1 MAAAPTVIGKRC
13 SIAFTATVIV
23 IGLSALGVV
32 RGDKLGGVVA
42 GSDAIATA
50 REALLRDG
58 WTVLRDAIPVPAVER
73 LRSVAIDASERLA
86 GSAHWSTGNPFDP
99 QLEATQIP
107 DAHASFLTDF
117 HVLQTAAA
125 VLVGGCTCR
134 RDGVPCLTPLV
145 CQDWTSP
152 QYTGGGVHWDVPHTQ
167 WHKDLGILAN
177 PNSVWEAIGASGWHD
192 QPQLCHLTVSAS
204 SGDDSFAT
212 CKLVLYLQPHNAETG
227 FDGLR
232 VVNGSHL
239 VPGTNVVAESQREAV
254 FLASTHVTTRPGDV
268 VLFDVRLTHMGGVE
282 ETSVETL
289 RVDSEGAASAKA
301 PTRGYWMAT
310 IQDADNEHSHART
323 RIDFATLA
331 VKARLQRQDV
341 VTALEEHVPPPHVAR
356 RLAELGWGTITDVPS
371 ARELA
376 RAEAAVKRVLGVLQ
390 KGGSLPAGR
399 KKRRR
404 RRSRG

>member
-1 MAAAPTVIGKRC
+1 
-13 SIAFTATVIV
+13 
-23 IGLSALGVV
+23 
-32 RGDKLGGVVA
+32 
-42 GSDAIATA
+42 
-50 REALLRDG
+50 
-58 WTVLRDAIPVPAVER
+58 
-73 LRSVAIDASERLA
+73 
-86 GSAHWSTGNPFDP
+86 
-99 QLEATQIP
+99 
-107 DAHASFLTDF
+107 
-117 HVLQTAAA
+117 
-125 VLVGGCTCR
+125 
-134 RDGVPCLTPLV
+134 
-145 CQDWTSP
+145 
-152 QYTGGGVHWDVPHTQ
+152 
-167 WHKDLGILAN
+167 
-177 PNSVWEAIGASGWHD
+177 
-192 QPQLCHLTVSAS
+192 
-204 SGDDSFAT
+204 
-212 CKLVLYLQPHNAETG
+212 
-227 FDGLR
+227 

-390 KGGSLPAGR
+390 GGSLPAGL